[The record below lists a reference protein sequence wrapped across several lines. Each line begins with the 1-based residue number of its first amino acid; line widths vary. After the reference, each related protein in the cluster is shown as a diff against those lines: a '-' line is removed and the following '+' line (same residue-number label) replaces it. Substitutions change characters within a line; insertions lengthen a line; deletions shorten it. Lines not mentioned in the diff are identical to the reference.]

1 MRMGRGIAVVAGL
14 VCLAAAPGCSR
25 KLSSGGGAMDTIF
38 YDWLGMDRGT
48 AYYYGVVLNAHEKKN
63 FAYKDTPDPYLADK
77 CVDAVRR
84 LGTAEY
90 TRLEGQVQVI
100 LLLSDVLIEDPVSL
114 AKDQAAGSL
123 ALLATR
129 MPVVPFTPRPERGDR
144 FLAQLRELREVLHD
158 PEGRRRQDTPAT
170 RQRVASIVEEI
181 GTYQLPNLQLTKDA
195 LRWFPS
201 YPFITQETD
210 PTLREV
216 YDRAMVRRSREVVVA
231 SLTGAVSD
239 GAPHVR
245 RAAVMGL
252 KTVGDARAVE
262 TVAERLDA
270 ESNALVRGEIAE
282 YFGAVGGTVASTR
295 LVGLLA
301 DDDGGVR
308 HKAHLGLVR
317 VAGTDLGKERAP
329 WEAWLARGGGASA
342 PVPVAPVAPPIA
354 PPVVVP
360 PPVAPP
366 SPPPVV
372 VPPPVAPR
380 PPVIVPPS
388 SEPPPMPPPPPP
400 PPPRVLPPPPA
411 VPPPAVTP
419 PPVTPPGV
427 PAALPP
433 PSRRSR

>member
-1 MRMGRGIAVVAGL
+1 MRMGRGFNVLAGL
-14 VCLAAAPGCSR
+14 VCLAAAAGCSR

-48 AYYYGVVLNAHEKKN
+48 AYYYDVVLNAHEKKN
-63 FAYKDTPDPYLADK
+63 FAYKDSPDPYLADK

-129 MPVVPFTPRPERGDR
+129 MPVVPYTPRPERGDR
-144 FLAQLRELREVLHD
+144 FLAQLKELKEVIHD

-170 RQRVASIVEEI
+170 RQRVAAIVEEI
-181 GTYQLPNLQLTKDA
+181 GTYQMPNLQLTKDA

-201 YPFITQETD
+201 YPFVTQETD
-210 PTLREV
+210 PALREV
-216 YDRAMVRRSREVVVA
+216 FDRAMVRRSREVVVA
-231 SLTGAVSD
+231 SLTGGVSD
-239 GAPHVR
+239 GAAHVR
-245 RAAVMGL
+245 RAAVLGL

-262 TVAERLDA
+262 TVAERLDV

-282 YFGAVGGTVASTR
+282 YFGAVGGKVAATR
-295 LVGLLA
+295 LVGLLS

-308 HKAHLGLVR
+308 HKAHLALVR
-317 VAGTDLGKERAP
+317 IAGTDLGKDRTA
-329 WEAWLARGGGASA
+329 WEGWLARGGGTSA
-342 PVPVAPVAPPIA
+342 PVPAPVAPPVVSPPVVVPTPA
-354 PPVVVP
+354 RPPVVVP

-366 SPPPVV
+366 
-372 VPPPVAPR
+372 
-380 PPVIVPPS
+380 PVIVPPPVQPAPS
-388 SEPPPMPPPPPP
+388 AEPPPMPPPPPP

-411 VPPPAVTP
+411 TAPADPPPA
-419 PPVTPPGV
+419 PPGL

>member
-48 AYYYGVVLNAHEKKN
+48 AYYYNVVLNAHEKKN
-63 FAYKDTPDPYLADK
+63 FAYKDTADPYLADK

-129 MPVVPFTPRPERGDR
+129 MPVVPYTPKPERGDR

-158 PEGRRRQDTPAT
+158 PEGRRRPDTPAT
-170 RQRVASIVEEI
+170 KQRVMAIVDEI
-181 GTYQLPNLQLTKDA
+181 GTYQMPNLQLTKDA

-201 YPFITQETD
+201 YPFVTQETD
-210 PTLREV
+210 PAMREV
-216 YDRAMVRRSREVVVA
+216 FDRAMVRRSREVVVA

-245 RAAVMGL
+245 RAAVLGL

-270 ESNALVRGEIAE
+270 ERNALVRGEMAE
-282 YFGAVGGTVASTR
+282 YFGAVGGPVASQR
-295 LVGLLA
+295 LVALLS

-308 HKAHLGLVR
+308 HKAHLALVR
-317 VAGTDLGKERAP
+317 VAGTDLGKERKP
-329 WEAWLARGGGASA
+329 WEAWLARGGGAST
-342 PVPVAPVAPPIA
+342 PVPAAPPAPPIA
-354 PPVVVP
+354 PPVVPPVVP
-360 PPVAPP
+360 PPVTPP
-366 SPPPVV
+366 VTPPPVPRPPVV
-372 VPPPVAPR
+372 VPPPA
-380 PPVIVPPS
+380 
-388 SEPPPMPPPPPP
+388 EPPPMPAPPPP
-400 PPPRVLPPPPA
+400 PPPRVLPPPPTT
-411 VPPPAVTP
+411 PPPAL
-419 PPVTPPGV
+419 PPGV
-427 PAALPP
+427 PATLPP
-433 PSRRSR
+433 PTRRSR